1 MKRRDLEKLRRLD
14 PEMARQFEEQV
25 LSKRGGANASTEA
38 HGEPPEASA
47 GLPQCEGAERASL
60 AAEEAE
66 GAPRA
71 AHTAD
76 APLGPS
82 QEAQDAAESP
92 PPPSDQPDRAED
104 KDACG
109 EPGRPNF
116 AEGCQESLPL
126 PPEAYEDGDGQRALL
141 GAAGSVAPEIE
152 DEPEAKESEVDAL
165 LAKLQTALPFE
176 EETPD
181 CKRSAEELS
190 LLAWQDK
197 STRREDEMFE
207 LPAEYDAELRC
218 MSDAELGEAWGWVTK
233 RRYRGLSS
241 RDQAVQREVY
251 ARSLGLLDLYGLAR
265 QPAVSARLEEVLRA
279 QRCRSSVALYVVA
292 LLELM
297 LVRRRLALRL
307 SASDAHTLKGCA
319 ASTWWAA
326 IGRLETLGILQRVRT
341 SKPGEHGPAPVQRST
356 NLYVLGPWWFEG
368 KKNRHGEP
376 IPGTTPLEQGL
387 GLLDKCT
394 RKEESPAAAAA
405 MRETLRPRR
414 ARRRAVN
421 TRNRDRNRLRHRAL
435 PPRVATTSDVAR
447 AADVLAR
454 ARLAE
459 LEAAKEARDLRRA
472 QALMSGDLTAVEH
485 QEEPVSEAAPAE
497 SSERAEDAAVAQV
510 ARVNR
515 GMPEGGDLR
524 REVARMRLRAPAL
537 SRREEVNCRP
547 EIGRQSRRG
556 KPKEKFFLEPPPPS
570 LRPAAS
576 QTQDP
581 PPRTKAGDNSTR
593 PTVNLRVRAQA
604 LDGGSANQRFHQR
617 DEPASLE
624 DDPIIR
630 QAFAASFGHSMPA
643 DLDELKHSE
652 Q

>member
-25 LSKRGGANASTEA
+25 LSKRGANASTEA
-38 HGEPPEASA
+38 PGEPPEASA
-47 GLPQCEGAERASL
+47 GLPQCEGAERAAL

-66 GAPRA
+66 GASLA
-71 AHTAD
+71 AHTVD
-76 APLGPS
+76 APLRPS
-82 QEAQDAAESP
+82 QEAQDDAESP

-104 KDACG
+104 EDACG
-109 EPGRPNF
+109 EPGRPGF
-116 AEGCQESLPL
+116 AEGWQESLPL
-126 PPEAYEDGDGQRALL
+126 PPEAYEDGDGQRVLP
-141 GAAGSVAPEIE
+141 GVAGSVAPEIE
-152 DEPEAKESEVDAL
+152 DESEAKESEVDAL

-197 STRREDEMFE
+197 STRREDEVFE

-394 RKEESPAAAAA
+394 RKEDSPAAAAA

-435 PPRVATTSDVAR
+435 PPRVATTPDVAR

-459 LEAAKEARDLRRA
+459 LEVAKEARDLRRA

-485 QEEPVSEAAPAE
+485 QEEPVTEVAPAE

-524 REVARMRLRAPAL
+524 REVTRMRLRAP
-537 SRREEVNCRP
+537 SPSSREEVNCRP

-604 LDGGSANQRFHQR
+604 LDGGSSNDRFRQR
-617 DEPASLE
+617 DEPASLQ

-630 QAFAASFGHSMPA
+630 QAFVATFGHSMPG
-643 DLDELKHSE
+643 DLDPPSTR
-652 Q
+652 